1 MLGGKNM
8 ELFFLCIKIFF
19 ARILDVSIGTVRT
32 MLMVKGRTVI
42 MVVLAFLEV
51 FIWFLV
57 AREALITDVKSI
69 LIPIAY
75 SLGYATGTFIG
86 AYLSNTF
93 IKGIVGVQVV
103 IEKGNKALLGAIRK
117 HGYAVSVIDLKD
129 DFQGNK
135 RDMLFFQ
142 INNRNLKGLI
152 HLIKKYDE
160 RAFIVVN
167 DTKAVQNG
175 FIK

>member
-1 MLGGKNM
+1 M
-8 ELFFLCIKIFF
+8 ELFFLCVKIFF
-19 ARILDVSIGTVRT
+19 ARIIDVSIGTTRT
-32 MLMVKGRTVI
+32 MLMVKGKTLFMVI
-42 MVVLAFLEV
+42 LAFFEV

-57 AREALITDVKSI
+57 AREALITNVESI
-69 LIPIAY
+69 MIPISY

-86 AYLSNTF
+86 SYVASTF

-103 IEKGNKALLGAIRK
+103 VEKENKNLLNSIRK

-129 DFQGNK
+129 DFEGNK
-135 RDMLFFQ
+135 RDMLYFQ
-142 INNRNLKGLI
+142 INHHNLKKLI
-152 HLIKKYDE
+152 ALIKKYD
-160 RAFIVVN
+160 RNAFIVVN

>member
-1 MLGGKNM
+1 M
-8 ELFFLCIKIFF
+8 ELFCLCVKIFF

-32 MLMVKGRTVI
+32 MLMVKGKTVI
-42 MVVLAFLEV
+42 MVILAFLEV

-57 AREALITDVKSI
+57 AREALVTDVESI
-69 LIPIAY
+69 LIPISY

-86 AYLSNTF
+86 SFLSNTF

-117 HGYAVSVIDLKD
+117 HGYAVSILDLKD
-129 DFQGNK
+129 DYQGNQ

-142 INNRNLKGLI
+142 INNRNLKRLI
-152 HLIKKYDE
+152 SLIKKYDSQ
-160 RAFIVVN
+160 AFIVVS

>member
-1 MLGGKNM
+1 M

-32 MLMVKGRTVI
+32 MLMVKGKTLVMSI
-42 MVVLAFLEV
+42 LAFIEV

-57 AREALITDVKSI
+57 AREALITEVESI
-69 LIPIAY
+69 FIPISY

-86 AYLSNTF
+86 SWISNHF

-103 IEKGNKALLGAIRK
+103 IEKKNERLLKALYK
-117 HGYAVSVIDLKD
+117 HNYAVSVIDLKD
-129 DFQGNK
+129 DFDGNK
-135 RDMLFFQ
+135 RDMLYLQ
-142 INNRNLKGLI
+142 INHKNLKNLI
-152 HLIKKYDE
+152 ALIKKYD
-160 RAFIVVN
+160 RNAFIVVN

-175 FIK
+175 FLK